1 MIRVVVFAG
10 DLFLEVDLVLGL
22 GAPILGMRLRGGAPT
37 LLLRINSFQEPRLE
51 ALSVVVVG
59 GTCRLI

>member
-1 MIRVVVFAG
+1 MIRVVIFAG
-10 DLFLEVDLVLGL
+10 DFFLKVDFVLRL
-22 GAPILGMRLRGGAPT
+22 GAPILGMRLRGGAPA

-59 GTCRLI
+59 GTCGLI

>member
-1 MIRVVVFAG
+1 VIRVVIFAG
-10 DLFLEVDLVLGL
+10 DFFLKVDLVLRL
-22 GAPILGMRLRGGAPT
+22 GAPILGMRLRGRAPA

-59 GTCRLI
+59 GTCGLI